1 MSTYNHVKAGLSNVG
16 SYQASGIPW
25 ASSSLIAPANTDA
38 PLEVSFPQVTKNIIV
53 KNVSSPSVN
62 LRVGFSVNGVVNSSN
77 YFILSGGESFASD
90 LRVTKLFLL
99 SNNGTPVTASIVAGL
114 TNISAA
120 DLPNNWSGSAGV
132 G

>member
-1 MSTYNHVKAGLSNVG
+1 MSIYNHVKAGLSNVG

-25 ASSSLIAPANTDA
+25 ASSSLVAPAVGGT
-38 PLEVSFPQVTKNIIV
+38 PLEVDFSTVTKFIVV
-53 KNVSSPSVN
+53 KNVSTSGS
-62 LRVGFSVNGVVNSSN
+62 LRVGFSENGVNGTNFFLLSN
-77 YFILSGGESFASD
+77 GESFAGD
-90 LRVTKLFLL
+90 LRVSRVFLL